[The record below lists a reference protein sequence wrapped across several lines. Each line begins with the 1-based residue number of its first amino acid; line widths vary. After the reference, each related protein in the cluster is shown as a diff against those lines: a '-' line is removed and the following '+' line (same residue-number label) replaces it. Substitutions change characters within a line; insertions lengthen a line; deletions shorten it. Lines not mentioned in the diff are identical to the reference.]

1 MAVLPPPFVVPLYM
15 ARATTHD
22 IDRDPEH
29 TYVVN
34 SLSLGTL
41 VTLGAFVLVGVAY
54 AS

>member
-1 MAVLPPPFVVPLYM
+1 V
-15 ARATTHD
+15 TTSND
-22 IDRDPEH
+22 IDREPEH

-41 VTLGAFVLVGVAY
+41 VTLGAFVLVGVVY